1 MIYESTNVLQKN
13 LIHLVN
19 IVTIVIAILL
29 YKIYIISIFQQ
40 VPTYALFVLPIIYAS
55 IMLDWRYGMFTTVFI
70 AILIQVFLL
79 KPLGA
84 SIENTFHLLTFV
96 MEGIAASSMI
106 SILHGRMKIQRII
119 TQSVSL
125 AESYYR
131 GIVEGAS
138 DVIIIVQ
145 STGEIIDLNESAEK
159 LTGIDSTTLD
169 HVNIKDYIHPDDL
182 KLLYLK
188 PRRPSRPKRIKDT
201 SQDVIEL
208 RFRRFDGA
216 YITAEITISPMSEDN
231 FIVITLRD
239 VTKRRE
245 EEAKIF
251 RTASQLDAVV
261 KGSMDAI
268 VVKDCNLNYVFAN
281 PTALEFLGCT
291 DQSEVLDKSD
301 YDFYPKEVAD
311 EMRIS
316 DRDVI
321 DSGQRLVMEE
331 TVTTENS
338 SRILHTFK
346 SPLFTSDNN
355 IEGVIVISR
364 DITHRKK
371 MDLRKDEFI
380 TVASHELKTPLTSV
394 KGYVQLLERNV
405 SKLPNNE
412 ALLKYTQK
420 AGIYLNRLNYLVSEL
435 LDVTKMQA
443 GKLAYYF
450 KIFDFNEMV
459 TEAVEGARYISDSHD
474 ITVTG
479 SVSRQ
484 VCGDKYRLEQVV
496 SNLLS
501 NAIKYSPQSDRI
513 VVRIEEIGENVQ
525 VAVTDFGGGIPD
537 DKKENIFEKFYRTDE
552 AQEVSGLGIG
562 LYIAKEIVERHNG
575 KIWFISEVGKGSTFY
590 FRIPIEKAEEK
601 KNG

>member
-1 MIYESTNVLQKN
+1 
-13 LIHLVN
+13 
-19 IVTIVIAILL
+19 
-29 YKIYIISIFQQ
+29 
-40 VPTYALFVLPIIYAS
+40 
-55 IMLDWRYGMFTTVFI
+55 
-70 AILIQVFLL
+70 
-79 KPLGA
+79 
-84 SIENTFHLLTFV
+84 
-96 MEGIAASSMI
+96 
-106 SILHGRMKIQRII
+106 
-119 TQSVSL
+119 
-125 AESYYR
+125 
-131 GIVEGAS
+131 
-138 DVIIIVQ
+138 
-145 STGEIIDLNESAEK
+145 
-159 LTGIDSTTLD
+159 
-169 HVNIKDYIHPDDL
+169 
-182 KLLYLK
+182 
-188 PRRPSRPKRIKDT
+188 
-201 SQDVIEL
+201 
-208 RFRRFDGA
+208 
-216 YITAEITISPMSEDN
+216 
-231 FIVITLRD
+231 
-239 VTKRRE
+239 
-245 EEAKIF
+245 
-251 RTASQLDAVV
+251 
-261 KGSMDAI
+261 
-268 VVKDCNLNYVFAN
+268 
-281 PTALEFLGCT
+281 
-291 DQSEVLDKSD
+291 
-301 YDFYPKEVAD
+301 
-311 EMRIS
+311 
-316 DRDVI
+316 
-321 DSGQRLVMEE
+321 
-331 TVTTENS
+331 
-338 SRILHTFK
+338 
-346 SPLFTSDNN
+346 
-355 IEGVIVISR
+355 
-364 DITHRKK
+364 